1 MITTLEI
8 KRMDTNLE
16 LAKRKLE
23 VTRSQLKAS
32 NKAAFRLAHNSLD
45 NVLILLG
52 FIECQIELIEK
63 SIELLDNEMIERKIN
78 NWFYKLKSEIALF
91 EDCTGQSDLI
101 RTLKPEFDVIK
112 TYIKQ
117 QVHKI
122 ALENWLSDF
131 LTTLH
136 SQFSDYN
143 VAFKT
148 FKSVLKA
155 HLTGQVPYDSNDL
168 SDCYDDL
175 TDCENEFPYL
185 IDDLFVSDIATLS
198 YQIKYKDRTGKVCL
212 F

>member
-52 FIECQIELIEK
+52 FIEN
-63 SIELLDNEMIERKIN
+63 SIDNEANDSTRQIN
-78 NWFYKLKSEIALF
+78 NWFYKLESEIALF
-91 EDCTGQSDLI
+91 EDCTGQLKPIVFQSDLI

-136 SQFSDYN
+136 IHFSGYN

-185 IDDLFVSDIATLS
+185 IDDLFVSDIAALN